1 MKKIAIVANDIAM
14 PGEKGLSRLQYFG
27 SFLQSKGYDVEIIT
41 ADFQH
46 WMKRYRTSEEKAR
59 INREAGCKVTFI
71 HETPYT
77 KNIDPKRFFSY
88 LVLSKNVKKYL
99 EANTYDL
106 VYALV
111 PDNHLAATAGEYAKK
126 RGIPFVTD
134 VEDLWPEAMR
144 MVLDVPV
151 VSDVLFSGFSYY
163 AKKAYRLADAVVGSS
178 DEYRDEPLKYGV
190 KIPKSVTVYVG
201 NDLASFDSGAKENEN
216 NVIKPENEFWVTYA
230 GTLGTSY
237 DIATFIKAV
246 AKLNK
251 NGYKKIKAVLLGD
264 GPLRGEF
271 EKVAAETECNCM
283 FAGFLSHP
291 LMAAYLMKSDV
302 TLNSLVSKASQSI
315 VSKIGDY
322 LAAGIPMINTGLN
335 KEFCSKVTSD
345 GFGVNVQPENTDAL
359 ADAVLSLYNDNAIRA
374 EMGAT
379 ARKIAE
385 EQFDRPI
392 TYMRIVDMIGELL
405 G

>member
-1 MKKIAIVANDIAM
+1 MKKVAIVANDIAM

-46 WMKRYRTSEEKAR
+46 WMKRYRTAEEMER
-59 INREAGCKVTFI
+59 INREAGCKVTFM

-88 LVLSKNVKKYL
+88 LTLSKNIKKYL
-99 EANTYDL
+99 EQNTYDL

-111 PDNHLAATAGEYAKK
+111 PDNHLAATAGAYAKK
-126 RGIPFVTD
+126 RGIPFITD

-163 AKKAYRLADAVVGSS
+163 AKKAYKLADGVVGSS

-190 KIPKSVTVYVG
+190 KVPKSVTVYVG
-201 NDLASFDSGAKENEN
+201 NDIASFDDGAKN
-216 NVIKPENEFWVTYA
+216 NVDKILKPDGEFWVTYA

-237 DIATFIKAV
+237 DLATFIKAV

-251 NGYKKIKAVLLGD
+251 KGYNDIKAVLLGD
-264 GPLRGEF
+264 GPLRADF
-271 EKVAAETECNCM
+271 EKVAKDTECSCT
-283 FAGFLSHP
+283 FAGFLSHDV
-291 LMAAYLMKSDV
+291 MAAYLVKSDI

-335 KEFCSKVTSD
+335 KEFCEKVNAD
-345 GFGVNVQPENTDAL
+345 GFGVNVKPEDVDAL
-359 ADAVLSLYNDNAIRA
+359 ADVILNLYNDREKCS
-374 EMGAT
+374 EMGIK
-379 ARKIAE
+379 ARRIAE
-385 EQFDRPI
+385 EQFDRPK
-392 TYMRIVDMIGELL
+392 TYMRIVDMIGELI